1 MSRLLFLAAVVIGCL
16 DMLGWVHF
24 GVSVVVLLLTL
35 IAAGLFFG
43 DYYVWDLPRNRR
55 RTN

>member
-1 MSRLLFLAAVVIGCL
+1 MFLIAVICGVL

-35 IAAGLFFG
+35 IAAGLLFG
-43 DYYVWDLPRNRR
+43 GWYDWELPTHRR
-55 RTN
+55 RSTPTTN